1 MSHTLTGTPWA
12 QKEGFRNGAVS
23 TFPTMEVAMGNVS
36 ACRSWN
42 GFGGKVDPGETSLEA
57 AVRELEVTPC

>member
-1 MSHTLTGTPWA
+1 MP
-12 QKEGFRNGAVS
+12 AV
-23 TFPTMEVAMGNVS
+23 EVAKGDVS
-36 ACRSWN
+36 ACGSWN